1 MEIRNIKSF
10 VQICADGSFSRA
22 AKNLGY
28 AQSSVTAQIQQLEEG
43 LGVQLFERINKR
55 VYLTAAG
62 SRFLEYASD
71 VLQKTRQITERLQNA
86 RGVSGNI
93 RIGCYES
100 IGVAF
105 LPSVLE
111 TFARKYPSVSLTVV
125 TGSRR
130 HLAADAKANRLDLVW
145 NFEKEEP
152 ADIFSVLYEKEY
164 PLSVVC
170 KKGLAGA
177 EITDRLARLDQ
188 KSFIFAEAG
197 CQYRGMLTNEMS
209 GAGVRPKAAFEIDNT
224 EIIRNLRRSGLGF
237 AFLPDFLTEAD
248 VRRGKLERLRLSD
261 FSPVMYSRI
270 LVHKNKAI
278 SSAISAFL
286 QTAKEIFP

>member
-28 AQSSVTAQIQQLEEG
+28 AQSSVTAQIQQLEDE
-43 LGVQLFERINKR
+43 LGVQLFERINKK

-62 SRFLEYASD
+62 RQFLEYASD
-71 VLQKTRQITERLQNA
+71 ILQKTRQITERLQNA

-130 HLAADAKANRLDLVW
+130 QLAADAKANRLDLVW

-170 KKGLAGA
+170 KKGLAGS

-248 VRRGKLERLRLSD
+248 VRRGRLERLRLSD

>member
-28 AQSSVTAQIQQLEEG
+28 AQSSVTAQIQQLEEE

-71 VLQKTRQITERLQNA
+71 VLQKTRQITERLQNEN
-86 RGVSGNI
+86 GITGSLK
-93 RIGCYES
+93 IGCLES
-100 IGVAF
+100 VGVAF
-105 LPSVLE
+105 LPDVLSA
-111 TFARKYPSVSLTVV
+111 FSRKYPSVSLSV
-125 TGSRR
+125 TTGGSRQLR
-130 HLAADAKANRLDLVW
+130 EELKNNSLDLAW
-145 NFEKEEP
+145 TFDRRRP
-152 ADIFSVLYEKEY
+152 GDGFSVLYEKSR
-164 PLSVVC
+164 PLSVVGG
-170 KKGLAGA
+170 KNAVRNTAIKNLSDLSD
-177 EITDRLARLDQ
+177 E
-188 KSFIFAEAG
+188 SFIFAEPG
-197 CQYRGMLTNEMS
+197 CQYRNRLTQRMKKT
-209 GAGVRPKAAFEIDNT
+209 GLRPKAGFEIDNT

-248 VRRGKLERLRLSD
+248 VRRGRLERLHISD

-270 LVHKNKAI
+270 LVHKSKTI
-278 SSAISAFL
+278 SPAISAFR
-286 QTAKEIFP
+286 QTAKDIFP